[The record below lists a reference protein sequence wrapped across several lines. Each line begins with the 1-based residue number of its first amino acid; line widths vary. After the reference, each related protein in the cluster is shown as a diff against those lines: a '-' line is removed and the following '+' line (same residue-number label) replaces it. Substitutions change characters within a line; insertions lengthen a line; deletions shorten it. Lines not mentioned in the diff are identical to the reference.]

1 MSRAIILDTQLI
13 VLFAVGHTARTIIEK
28 HKNLTAFNVTD
39 FDLLMLLLGAEP
51 KLVLLP
57 NTVSE
62 SANLLR
68 QHREPERSNIME
80 TFKVVVHCHR
90 ERYIT
95 SKAATARREYSRL
108 GVADAA
114 ILECYSDKYE
124 ILTADADL
132 HVTASALGMRST
144 NFNHKRQDYGLL

>member
-1 MSRAIILDTQLI
+1 MNRAVILDTQLI
-13 VLFAVGHTARTIIEK
+13 VLFTVGHTSREMIKK
-28 HKNLTAFNVTD
+28 HKNLTDFSTRD
-39 FDLLMLLLGAEP
+39 FDLLMLLLGFEP
-51 KLVLLP
+51 RLVFLP

-68 QHREPERSNIME
+68 QHREPKRSIIME
-80 TFKVVVHCHR
+80 TFRGVVHSHR

-95 SKAATARREYSRL
+95 SRAATARKEYKRL

-114 ILECYSDKYE
+114 ILECCSDRCE

-132 HVTASALGMRST
+132 HVTASGLGMRST
-144 NFNHKRQDYGLL
+144 NFNHKREEYGLL